1 MTIDWPLPH
10 MSVRVLH
17 YGNATLSFLLLTPPM
32 TIKFEL
38 RPYQKEAIEAVSNAR
53 TQGMQRALIC
63 LPTGAGKTVIFSE
76 LAQRAT
82 HDVLVLAHREEL
94 LHQAKDKL
102 ERALQGRAK
111 VSIEQ
116 GSHHADPD
124 ARVVVCSIRSLS
136 QERLARLMYGRR
148 LDLLIYDECHHAAAE
163 DNMRVLRQIGA
174 FEQDWPGMLVGFTAT
189 TSRGDGKGLDT
200 VFQEIIFDRDVTH
213 LIQRGYLCKLR
224 GYRIATEADL
234 VRVGVSGADL
244 NLEALSEAVDIEQRN
259 ALVARSIQ
267 ELARERRT
275 IAFCVTVSHAKNL
288 SKALNQLGV
297 PAGYVHGEMKREDRA
312 RVLAAFRSGELHV
325 ITNVGVLTEG
335 FDDPGVSCIAMAR
348 PTRNSGLYTQ
358 CVGRGTR
365 LHPGKE
371 DCLVLDFVDLSDL
384 SLVTLPSLF
393 GMPKKMDL
401 DGEEIT
407 EAMAS
412 FQQMSFDYPTF
423 EFEAEGITLTEI
435 QMRAQHFD
443 PLTLHVD
450 PEVRAVSPHD
460 WISLGQAGIALHFM
474 DRDRL
479 REYLILD
486 TRASKGKRWRVH
498 LDQEQVAEFS
508 KLVEAVE
515 AVGYELQRWGAQAIS
530 SALPD
535 SSWRHRPANDTQRAQ
550 LAKLR
555 PPRIAQNYADALRL
569 LAHARYARRVKW
581 GTRATW

>member
-1 MTIDWPLPH
+1 MT
-10 MSVRVLH
+10 
-17 YGNATLSFLLLTPPM
+17 A
-32 TIKFEL
+32 KFEL
-38 RPYQKEAIEAVSNAR
+38 RPYQKEAIQAVFDAR
-53 TQGMQRALIC
+53 EQGMQRALVC

-76 LAQRAT
+76 LAQRAQ

-116 GSHHADPD
+116 GEHRADPD

-163 DNMRVLRQIGA
+163 DNTRVLRQIGA

-200 VFQEIIFDRDVTH
+200 VFQEIIYDRDVTH
-213 LIQRGYLCKLR
+213 LIQNGYLCKLR

-244 NLEALSEAVDIEQRN
+244 NLEALAEAVDIEQRN

-288 SKALNQLGV
+288 SRALNQLGV
-297 PAGYVHGEMKREDRA
+297 PAGYVHGEMKREDRV

-325 ITNVGVLTEG
+325 LTNVGVLTEG

-365 LHPGKE
+365 LFPGKE

-401 DGEEIT
+401 DGEEVT
-407 EAMAS
+407 EAMGR

-435 QMRAQHFD
+435 QLRAQHFD

-474 DRDRL
+474 DRHDTL
-479 REYLILD
+479 HEYLVLD
-486 TRASKGKRWRVH
+486 TRASQGKRWRVH

-515 AVGYELQRWGAQAIS
+515 AVSYELQRWGKHALA
-530 SALPD
+530 SAMPD
-535 SSWRHRPANDTQRAQ
+535 ARWRRAKPTDAQRAK
-550 LAKLR
+550 LSALR
-555 PPRIAQNYADALRL
+555 PPRTAQHYADALRL

-581 GTRATW
+581 GARATW